1 MINHHILAI
10 AITLEESEADVRLV
24 ALSIECCKHPH
35 RLLVQ
40 LHRLGSLRPFFFWE
54 TGQPAGAATVAA
66 MDVGN
71 GRKARREVPCVEE
84 VQPVDVGRYFGYL
97 IV

>member
-1 MINHHILAI
+1 MMNHHIFAV
-10 AITLEESEADVRLV
+10 AVAVEESEADMGLV
-24 ALSIECCKHPH
+24 ALSIECCKHSH

-40 LHRLGSLRPFFFWE
+40 LHRLSCLRPFFFWE
-54 TGQPAGAATVAA
+54 TGQPTGAAAVAA

-71 GRKARREVPCVEE
+71 SSKARREVPRVEE

-97 IV
+97 IA

>member
-1 MINHHILAI
+1 MMNHHFLAV
-10 AITLEESEADVRLV
+10 AITFEESEADMGLV
-24 ALSIECCKHPH
+24 ALSIKGCKHSH

-40 LHRLGSLRPFFFWE
+40 LHRLGCLRPFFFWE
-54 TGQPAGAATVAA
+54 TGQPTGAAAVAA

-71 GRKARREVPCVEE
+71 GSKARREVPRVEE
-84 VQPVDVGRYFGYL
+84 VQPVDVGRYFGYF

>member
-1 MINHHILAI
+1 MTNHHILAV
-10 AITLEESEADVRLV
+10 AITFEESEADMRLV
-24 ALSIECCKHPH
+24 ALSIECCKHSH

-40 LHRLGSLRPFFFWE
+40 LHGLRCLRPFFFWE
-54 TGQPAGAATVAA
+54 TGQPAGAAAVAA

-71 GRKARREVPCVEE
+71 SGKARREVPRVEE